1 VKAGHEV
8 QVEAWELALGKGID
22 DLLSAG
28 HTPAVQSVALAF
40 GAELRG
46 QGRAW
51 TGQLRT
57 VAAEE
62 VPPWR

>member
-1 VKAGHEV
+1 V
-8 QVEAWELALGKGID
+8 QVEVWDPTLGKGVD
-22 DLLSAG
+22 DLLAAG
-28 HTPAVQSVALAF
+28 YPPVVQSVALAF
-40 GAELRG
+40 GASVRG
-46 QGRAW
+46 QARVW